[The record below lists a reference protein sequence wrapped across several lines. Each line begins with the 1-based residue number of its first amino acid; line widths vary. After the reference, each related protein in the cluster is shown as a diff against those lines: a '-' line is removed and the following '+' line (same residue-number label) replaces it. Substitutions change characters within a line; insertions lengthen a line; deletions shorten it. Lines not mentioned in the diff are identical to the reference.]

1 MQEILKEPEMI
12 ELREDAGVVFETQK
26 MTKLVE

>member
-1 MQEILKEPEMI
+1 MQEILKEPKMI
-12 ELREDAGVVFETQK
+12 ELRENASVVFETQK